1 MGHLRSTWMAGDCL
15 QRSSVIENGPF
26 CQKSR
31 LYWPPLDD
39 LKGHR
44 SIKPSWHRLLSWL
57 THLLQPTWFPPDS
70 LIITCLSLFCIRN
83 EIIWECFLDLMSE
96 CRRESAVAPQPS
108 LSPMGGLPPPPLLR
122 LLLLSLLLN
131 QRLVHLTE
139 VKPTIQ
145 FQNTKKIMLNSF
157 FIRKTPTSVDLGSGI
172 ETIETS
178 QSTHLKGRKGS
189 TTLFGP

>member
-1 MGHLRSTWMAGDCL
+1 
-15 QRSSVIENGPF
+15 
-26 CQKSR
+26 
-31 LYWPPLDD
+31 
-39 LKGHR
+39 
-44 SIKPSWHRLLSWL
+44 
-57 THLLQPTWFPPDS
+57 
-70 LIITCLSLFCIRN
+70 
-83 EIIWECFLDLMSE
+83 MSE
-96 CRRESAVAPQPS
+96 CRRESAVAGQPS

-122 LLLLSLLLN
+122 LLLLSLLLLN